1 MFNQAFFSK
10 VLVIQDDEGFGDVRL
25 EAELREPFDT
35 LLGGE
40 LKRAVS
46 ARQAP
51 QKKTTKASRS
61 ADHGGLLQDISFSN
75 GLLVEPRGVEP
86 LTSWL
91 QTRRSNQLSYGPNDS
106 GRFA

>member
-75 GLLVEPRGVEP
+75 GLLVEVMGLCSNP
-86 LTSWL
+86 SWG
-91 QTRRSNQLSYGPNDS
+91 QNLSS
-106 GRFA
+106 FMRF